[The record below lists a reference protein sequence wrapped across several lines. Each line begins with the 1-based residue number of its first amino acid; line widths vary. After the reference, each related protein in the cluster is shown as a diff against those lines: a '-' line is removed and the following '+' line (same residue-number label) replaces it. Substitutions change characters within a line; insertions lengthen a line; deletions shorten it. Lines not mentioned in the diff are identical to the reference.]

1 MIILQSETNGLESE
15 NNRLTSSL
23 SSSYDGSPLYLRD
36 NSTHSIYTLDQIKV
50 IRSQLCSRYDKH
62 LQQHNHILTINN
74 KLEIQDLNNADVQT
88 LDFQIKQIISQ
99 LIPFVRLHINNI
111 FNQSILSHIREHQLF
126 LFKQQRDSAQLI
138 HHFPNQYSQSIEKTI
153 EKYCETSIRDGDAD
167 LIRDI
172 SDVIF
177 DELIK

>member
-74 KLEIQDLNNADVQT
+74 KFGNSSKT
-88 LDFQIKQIISQ
+88 S
-99 LIPFVRLHINNI
+99 
-111 FNQSILSHIREHQLF
+111 FN
-126 LFKQQRDSAQLI
+126 
-138 HHFPNQYSQSIEKTI
+138 SQSTRKEIAIHLNKNNM
-153 EKYCETSIRDGDAD
+153 ETRSTKRERNGT
-167 LIRDI
+167 
-172 SDVIF
+172 
-177 DELIK
+177 

>member
-1 MIILQSETNGLESE
+1 M
-15 NNRLTSSL
+15 
-23 SSSYDGSPLYLRD
+23 
-36 NSTHSIYTLDQIKV
+36 K
-50 IRSQLCSRYDKH
+50 
-62 LQQHNHILTINN
+62 
-74 KLEIQDLNNADVQT
+74 DLNNADVQT